1 MDRPRSTHTTA
12 ALVDHPRV
20 LTPTLN
26 IPDME
31 ASSTRSLISHSLG
44 WAYFVAW
51 TVSFYPQVFLNARRK
66 SVEGLS
72 IDFVSLNVVGFA
84 SYAFYA
90 TNFFFNEEVRE
101 EYRRRN
107 NGNDSSVQ
115 PNDVAFAVHAL
126 VLTVITFFQTL
137 YYTRAPGQRLS
148 PFNRGVL
155 AIMLILISIDLGRAA
170 THRAHLIDVLYH
182 LGSLKL
188 YVSIA
193 KYIPQAFSN
202 FNRKS
207 TEGWSIGNVLLDFT
221 GGLLSLLQLL
231 MDSYALDDWS
241 SITGNPV
248 KFGLSM
254 LSLGYGLLFISQ
266 HYILYATKRS
276 TSHDNSPHDTEAA
289 AGETRPLL
297 G

>member
-1 MDRPRSTHTTA
+1 MF
-12 ALVDHPRV
+12 AL
-20 LTPTLN
+20 
-26 IPDME
+26 
-31 ASSTRSLISHSLG
+31 SSREIISHSLG
-44 WAYFVAW
+44 WVYFVAW
-51 TVSFYPQVFLNARRK
+51 TVSFYPQVFLNIRRK

-72 IDFVSLNVVGFA
+72 IDFASLNVVGFA
-84 SYAFYA
+84 SYTIYT

-101 EYRRRN
+101 EYRQRH
-107 NGNDSSVQ
+107 NGHDNSVQ

-126 VLTVITFFQTL
+126 VLTLVTLFQTFH
-137 YYTRAPGQRLS
+137 YSRGPGQRLS
-148 PFNRGVL
+148 TFNRA
-155 AIMLILISIDLGRAA
+155 AIAFMVIFIAVDLGRVAA
-170 THRAHLIDVLYH
+170 HQARLIDVLYH
-182 LGSLKL
+182 LGTFKL

-231 MDSYALDDWS
+231 IDSLALDDWS

-254 LSLGYGLLFISQ
+254 LSLGFGLLFISQ
-266 HYILYATKRS
+266 HYILYTTNRS

-289 AGETRPLL
+289 TGESRPLL

>member
-1 MDRPRSTHTTA
+1 MF
-12 ALVDHPRV
+12 
-20 LTPTLN
+20 
-26 IPDME
+26 E
-31 ASSTRSLISHSLG
+31 ASSRVFISHSLG
-44 WAYFVAW
+44 WLYFIAW
-51 TVSFYPQVFLNARRK
+51 TISFYPQVFLNIRRK

-72 IDFVSLNVVGFA
+72 IDFASLNVVGFASVEGLSIDFASLNVVGFA
-84 SYAFYA
+84 SYTIYT

-101 EYRRRN
+101 EYRQRH
-107 NGNDSSVQ
+107 NGSDSSVQ

-126 VLTVITFFQTL
+126 VLTLVTLFQTF
-137 YYTRAPGQRLS
+137 YYPRGSGQRLS
-148 PFNRGVL
+148 TFNRAVI
-155 AIMLILISIDLGRAA
+155 AFMVIFITIDLGRVAA
-170 THRAHLIDVLYH
+170 HQAHLIDVLYH
-182 LGSLKL
+182 LGTFKL

-231 MDSYALDDWS
+231 IDSFALDDWS
-241 SITGNPV
+241 AITGNPV

-254 LSLGYGLLFISQ
+254 LSLSFGLLFISQ

-276 TSHDNSPHDTEAA
+276 TSHDNSPHDTEVA
-289 AGETRPLL
+289 AGESRPLL

>member
-1 MDRPRSTHTTA
+1 MIYLMFESSPRAT
-12 ALVDHPRV
+12 
-20 LTPTLN
+20 
-26 IPDME
+26 
-31 ASSTRSLISHSLG
+31 ISQSLG
-44 WAYFVAW
+44 WLYFIAW
-51 TVSFYPQVFLNARRK
+51 TVSFYPQVFLNVRRK

-72 IDFVSLNVVGFA
+72 IDFVSLNVVGFT
-84 SYAFYA
+84 SYTIYT

-101 EYRRRN
+101 EYRKRH
-107 NGNDSSVQ
+107 NGYDNSVQ
-115 PNDVAFAVHAL
+115 LNDVAFAIH
-126 VLTVITFFQTL
+126 
-137 YYTRAPGQRLS
+137 
-148 PFNRGVL
+148 
-155 AIMLILISIDLGRAA
+155 
-170 THRAHLIDVLYH
+170 
-182 LGSLKL
+182 L

-207 TEGWSIGNVLLDFT
+207 TEGWSIANVLLDFT

-231 MDSYALDDWS
+231 IDSFALDDWS

-254 LSLGYGLLFISQ
+254 LSLSFGLLFISQ

-276 TSHDNSPHDTEAA
+276 TSHDDSPHDTEVA
-289 AGETRPLL
+289 AGESRPLL